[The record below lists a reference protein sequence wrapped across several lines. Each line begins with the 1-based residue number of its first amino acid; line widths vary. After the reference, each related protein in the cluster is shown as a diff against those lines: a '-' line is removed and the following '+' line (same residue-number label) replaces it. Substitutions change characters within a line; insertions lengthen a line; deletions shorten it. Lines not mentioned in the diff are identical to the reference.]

1 MAAIIK
7 TLTSLIA
14 TTKGNVKFVLYGD
27 KSFGAFANSFKTA
40 SYRLYYGLLHGQVGK
55 PEKCKTYFFANAN

>member
-1 MAAIIK
+1 LATLIK
-7 TLTSLIA
+7 TFNSLIA

-40 SYRLYYGLLHGQVGK
+40 SYRLYCGLLHGQVGK
-55 PEKCKTYFFANAN
+55 P